1 MAAEAKN
8 VELTEAFI
16 GAFSDAPSQIFE
28 WVLNTPL
35 SFENTGN

>member
-16 GAFSDAPSQIFE
+16 EAFSDAPSQIFE
-28 WVLNTPL
+28 WVLNTPF
-35 SFENTGN
+35 SFENTGK